1 LALAYVAHQIVTA
14 HGPPLMFIGQ
24 FLVLLQI
31 IKLFEQRANR
41 DYAQLLVLSLLLMVA
56 ACINTASLL
65 FGILMIFYLFV
76 SLYCCLIFHLKVEAD
91 RAKAAFAIPEEK
103 VSPATLRQ
111 DQRYLASSMRR
122 LTFLVSSVAV
132 TMAVVVFLFFPRGAG
147 QGVLGQLQFRP
158 ASALTGFS
166 DRVSFDQINQIKQN
180 EEVVAHLT
188 VWRNN
193 EPVEGT
199 QTLLL
204 RGYTLDIYGVDQSR
218 SSKPQWT
225 RQRPRPSGE
234 REVGDDSPE
243 GRPSFTTTLDPGPV
257 TLRQKILLKPTG
269 SRYLFAMGGVLNI
282 KSSRSVTMRYYPVD
296 GSIQTDPVVLP
307 LEYEVLSNNAPSRP
321 DTLKLLAGQVTM
333 SQPESD
339 PAVLEQIRQYTL
351 LPEVTEGLASQHIFP
366 VDASNEEIARR
377 IEHHLRTNFQYTL
390 DLTDSRKMFAGSDP
404 VVAFLTK
411 VKKGHCEYFASAM
424 ALMCQSLNIPAR
436 IVVGFKCDEYNTISG
451 QYIIRQSHAHTWV
464 EVLTPKGWMSFD
476 PTSGREAN
484 TKRTAG
490 MMGSI
495 KHFIDFLEYKWAEK
509 VVAYENR
516 DRQELIRQLDNA
528 MTNATYD
535 ASNWLLKLRRG
546 SDWMAGITGES
557 SFWNT
562 SFRILVAVIILMIIV
577 IVMLIIMYVIQQ
589 RRLRRRAARI
599 GLDGLPVDEQLR
611 LARQLAFY
619 DQLTQALH
627 RNNIFRPVHLTPLE
641 FSESLVF
648 LPSGV
653 FDSIRRLTHLF
664 YRVRFGNA
672 TLPPERQRRLENLV
686 ERLTRELDG
695 NTGAN

>member
-1 LALAYVAHQIVTA
+1 MYDIKQFKPTLYTLVMLGLIGFSMAAESMPLLLFSVAAVALNAWLVMSGRVSPLPRWLANIATILALLYVAQQIVSA

-65 FGILMIFYLFV
+65 FGLLMIVYLFV

-91 RAKAAFAIPEEK
+91 RAKSAFAIPQDK
-103 VSPATLRQ
+103 ISPATLRQ

-122 LTFLVSSVAV
+122 LTFLVSSVSVTLAV
-132 TMAVVVFLFFPRGAG
+132 LVFLFFPRGAG

-158 ASALTGFS
+158 PSALTGFS
-166 DRVSFDQINQIKQN
+166 DRVTFDQINQIKQN
-180 EEVVAHLT
+180 DEVVAHLT
-188 VWRNN
+188 VWRGN

-199 QTLLL
+199 QTLLM
-204 RGYTLDIYGVDQSR
+204 RGYTLDIYGVDQGR
-218 SSKPQWT
+218 STKPQWT
-225 RQRPRPSGE
+225 RARPRSNPE
-234 REVGDDSPE
+234 HEVGDDSPE
-243 GRPSFTTTLDPGPV
+243 GRPSFSTSLDPGPV
-257 TLRQKILLKPTG
+257 IWRQKVLLKPSG
-269 SRYLFAMGGVLNI
+269 SRYLFALAGVTNL
-282 KSSRSVTMRYYPVD
+282 KSSRMVTLRYNPLD
-296 GSIQTDPVVLP
+296 GAIQTDPVVLP
-307 LEYEVLSNNAPSRP
+307 LEYEVLSNNAPTKP
-321 DTLKLLAGQVTM
+321 DTLRLLSQQVTM
-333 SQPESD
+333 NQPESD
-339 PAVLEQIRQYTL
+339 PAVLAQIREYTL
-351 LPEVTEGLASQHIFP
+351 RPQGTEGLAAEHVFP

-390 DLTDSRKMFAGSDP
+390 DLTDSRKLFAGSDP

-464 EVLTPKGWMSFD
+464 EVLTHKGWMSFD

-484 TKRTAG
+484 TRRTAG

-516 DRQELIRQLDNA
+516 DRQELIRELDSA

-546 SDWMAGITGES
+546 GDWLAGLTGES

-577 IVMLIIMYVIQQ
+577 IVMLIIQYVIQQ
-589 RRLRRRAARI
+589 RKLRKRAARI
-599 GLDGLPVDEQLR
+599 GLDGLPVDQQLR

-627 RNNIFRPVHLTPLE
+627 
-641 FSESLVF
+641 
-648 LPSGV
+648 
-653 FDSIRRLTHLF
+653 
-664 YRVRFGNA
+664 
-672 TLPPERQRRLENLV
+672 
-686 ERLTRELDG
+686 
-695 NTGAN
+695 